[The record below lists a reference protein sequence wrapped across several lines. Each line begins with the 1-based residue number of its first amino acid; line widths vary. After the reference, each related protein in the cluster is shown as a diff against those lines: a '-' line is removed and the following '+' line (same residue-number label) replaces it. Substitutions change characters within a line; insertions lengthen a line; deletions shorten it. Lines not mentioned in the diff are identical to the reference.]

1 MEKVNVIVPP
11 PPKKILVFDL
21 FTNLGWIAGNF
32 FTSIFVGSSSNLKA
46 VVSSKVFIIG
56 MLIAVLSPIIKQK
69 VFFPAIINWEENPE
83 KAKRNILRYETF
95 LLVVP
100 LLFTITVPL
109 ISLEVGI
116 IGETGMFL
124 SSLFSTIGNIFLLGT
139 IFSSS
144 TIRAFEKW
152 VSFIPVEE
160 KYLSFSMIKKVTI
173 ASITCIIA
181 VILLVLA
188 PIVRFEN
195 QNIYE
200 RLINSVLPLFI
211 YGLILSVLSLGIII
225 KSIEVRIFLIQRII
239 KDLADGNYK
248 REPVASWNR
257 DEIALLLVDIGKL
270 LTFNKTFIKEL
281 NESVGLSGDTAEFLL
296 SNMDKTSESVRKIT
310 DNISSARNH
319 IQDQSSGVVK
329 MQGTL
334 NQMASGIEKL
344 GKNIESQSAAVTESV
359 STIEEMV
366 SNIQSVT
373 KTVKENVDSIEKL
386 NDSAESGNQAVSTAH
401 TIAKNITDDSDG
413 LLEASNV
420 IQHIAS
426 QTNLLAMNA
435 AIEAAHAGESGKG
448 FAVVADNRI
457 K

>member
-1 MEKVNVIVPP
+1 MEKVNVPH

-56 MLIAVLSPIIKQK
+56 MLIAALSPVIKQK

-116 IGETGMFL
+116 IGETGLFL

-211 YGLILSVLSLGIII
+211 YGLILSVLSLGIIV
-225 KSIEVRIFLIQRII
+225 KSIEVRIF
-239 KDLADGNYK
+239 
-248 REPVASWNR
+248 
-257 DEIALLLVDIGKL
+257 
-270 LTFNKTFIKEL
+270 
-281 NESVGLSGDTAEFLL
+281 
-296 SNMDKTSESVRKIT
+296 
-310 DNISSARNH
+310 
-319 IQDQSSGVVK
+319 
-329 MQGTL
+329 
-334 NQMASGIEKL
+334 
-344 GKNIESQSAAVTESV
+344 
-359 STIEEMV
+359 
-366 SNIQSVT
+366 
-373 KTVKENVDSIEKL
+373 
-386 NDSAESGNQAVSTAH
+386 
-401 TIAKNITDDSDG
+401 
-413 LLEASNV
+413 
-420 IQHIAS
+420 
-426 QTNLLAMNA
+426 
-435 AIEAAHAGESGKG
+435 
-448 FAVVADNRI
+448 
-457 K
+457 